1 MPGMVMGEGTGPLW
15 VHADHRSCPVTVRDI
30 ESQHAAT
37 VLGGALLFVV
47 EDRREWAG
55 WAGRGTTKHWCK
67 GCICIHSYSGMH
79 IHTSMHLLYFLPPPP
94 PTTTHTPTHTHAQ
107 TYTHQNNMLSYAGLH
122 KCTHACRNA

>member
-15 VHADHRSCPVTVRDI
+15 VHADHRPCPVTVRDI

-55 WAGRGTTKHWCK
+55 WAGRGTTKHRCK
-67 GCICIHSYSGMH
+67 GCICIHSCSGMH
-79 IHTSMHLLYFLPPPP
+79 SHTSMHLLYFLPLPPP
-94 PTTTHTPTHTHAQ
+94 PPPHHHPHTHPHTCTNMHTPKQHALIRRFAQVHTC
-107 TYTHQNNMLSYAGLH
+107 M
-122 KCTHACRNA
+122 